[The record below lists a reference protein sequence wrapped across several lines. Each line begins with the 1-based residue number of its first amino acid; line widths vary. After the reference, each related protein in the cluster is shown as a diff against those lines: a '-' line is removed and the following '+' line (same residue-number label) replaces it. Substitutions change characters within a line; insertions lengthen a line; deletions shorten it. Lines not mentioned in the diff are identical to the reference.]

1 MDIFFEKFEFDYKRS
16 VTNALSAEDVT
27 LELREAGEDPET
39 ADLKRPRS
47 GKEARRMRAERI
59 SSASARLREA
69 EADEEDGGEGG
80 CPQETSPVS
89 ESLRC
94 PAMAL
99 NVMRFLK

>member
-27 LELREAGEDPET
+27 LELREDGEDPET

-59 SSASARLREA
+59 SSASARPREV
-69 EADEEDGGEGG
+69 EADEEDGGE
-80 CPQETSPVS
+80 CEEQVEY
-89 ESLRC
+89 EEYER
-94 PAMAL
+94 
-99 NVMRFLK
+99 

>member
-69 EADEEDGGEGG
+69 EADEEDGGE
-80 CPQETSPVS
+80 CEEQVEY
-89 ESLRC
+89 EEYER
-94 PAMAL
+94 
-99 NVMRFLK
+99 